1 MKLAPNIYN
10 PSGISLDTIDQLK
23 NIYYSAECYETDNM
37 KKLAGSKEAKQ
48 ILKQEKNIDVDRI
61 TVCHFYKHSHPYYP
75 HTDFHTD
82 EKENIVIPLEVINGL
97 NPYLIIF
104 NQWFNGDGRT
114 WTFRENLDFKYN
126 KPLKGRPYDFD
137 IHDKTE
143 EDIPD
148 SIYKYLNHQP
158 KKYWFGLSGSAYEFK
173 VGSFIQFDSK
183 KIHATSKLLCES
195 KLGLTIRYRA

>member
-104 NQWFNGDGRT
+104 NQWFDGDGRT
-114 WTFRENLDFKYN
+114 WTFRENLDLKYN

>member
-82 EKENIVIPLEVINGL
+82 EK
-97 NPYLIIF
+97 
-104 NQWFNGDGRT
+104 DGRT